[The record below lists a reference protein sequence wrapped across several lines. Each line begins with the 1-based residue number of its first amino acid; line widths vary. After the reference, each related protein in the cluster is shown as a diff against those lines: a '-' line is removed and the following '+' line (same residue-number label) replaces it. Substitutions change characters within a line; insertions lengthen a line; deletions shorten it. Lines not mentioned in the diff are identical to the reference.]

1 VTVAHYFETGLI
13 VYVTMALMRRHTFKD
28 ADAASVARGLLF
40 TFLLWPIAVIVLAM
54 VVWDEM
60 RK

>member
-1 VTVAHYFETGLI
+1 MTVAHYFETGLI

-28 ADAASVARGLLF
+28 ANRASILRGFLF
-40 TFLLWPIAVIVLAM
+40 VFWLWPIAVVLLAM
-54 VVWDEM
+54 IVWDEM